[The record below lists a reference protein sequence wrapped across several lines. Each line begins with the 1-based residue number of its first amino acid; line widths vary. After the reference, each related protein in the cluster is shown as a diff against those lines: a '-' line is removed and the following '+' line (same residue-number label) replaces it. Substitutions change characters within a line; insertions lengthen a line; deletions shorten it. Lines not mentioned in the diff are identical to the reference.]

1 MSRGA
6 EGPSRPEAIAREL
19 RADILQGRFRPGE
32 RLPSEREL
40 AARTGGSR
48 GSAREA
54 LKRLEQQGLIRIQAG
69 GARVVPLEQASLDVL
84 THLLE
89 ASGNTDPELVA
100 ECLDVREVLVA
111 GAVRLAVERASEEE
125 LARAGQLLGVL
136 SSPTESR
143 EAYERAR
150 DELMEL
156 VFSASRNLVLRMV
169 RNGLRGIFA
178 ALLVDGRTPP
188 MPSRAALAAVVVRLR
203 AAFATRDAAAAEE
216 ATRELL
222 RVTGERVRKKM
233 AGTVLRN

>member
-1 MSRGA
+1 MSRSA
-6 EGPSRPEAIAREL
+6 EAPSRPEAIAREL

-40 AARTGGSR
+40 AVRTGGSR

-69 GARVVPLEQASLDVL
+69 GARVAPLEQASLDVL
-84 THLLE
+84 AHLLE
-89 ASGNTDPELVA
+89 APGKPDAALVA
-100 ECLDVREVLVA
+100 QCLDVREVLVV

-125 LARAGQLLGVL
+125 LARAGELLLVL

-143 EAYERAR
+143 RATDRAR

-156 VFSASRNLVLRMV
+156 VFSASRNLVLHMV

-188 MPSRAALAAVVVRLR
+188 LPSRDALAAVAGRLR
-203 AAFATRDAAAAEE
+203 AAFATRDAAAAEA

-222 RVTGERVRKKM
+222 RVTGERVRKR
-233 AGTVLRN
+233 LEQSS